1 MRCLWDEFQR
11 YLNIRFLLASIFFLV
26 FAHLLLL
33 RLVPSC
39 SLEVW
44 MSYIVWHSIHI
55 YIDKVTIL
63 IDTRMQD
70 YLTLWTNNLSKTLSL
85 PSGRSKKVSVLIGI
99 YKLFQVFDEMSEWT
113 FGLDFY
119 CLYVLAL
126 LMICVIHCHF

>member
-1 MRCLWDEFQR
+1 
-11 YLNIRFLLASIFFLV
+11 
-26 FAHLLLL
+26 
-33 RLVPSC
+33 
-39 SLEVW
+39 

-99 YKLFQVFDEMSEWT
+99 YKLFQVFDEMSE
-113 FGLDFY
+113 
-119 CLYVLAL
+119 
-126 LMICVIHCHF
+126 